1 MEAAM
6 GLVFQ
11 IEGAKMLGER
21 VWSAPLSPA
30 EVRLLGLSAPSTS
43 DRTVL
48 LLDSDPRFDP
58 STGRLAFDPNSVKL
72 LCAGTSNA
80 AILLSGN
87 SSSAAPPQT
96 PRKQTQVASRPS
108 GDAAFLSSL
117 PANLAELGRALL
129 EAVRNKYAGELRLYP
144 KSGRYVDTPD
154 NFWTIKPQPRDVS
167 FRITVRGTPDSF
179 VGVGPLQVRADQT
192 GYSSF
197 KVERM
202 DQIALLSRLI
212 EQVRR
217 R

>member
-1 MEAAM
+1 M

-11 IEGAKMLGER
+11 IEGAMMLGER

-48 LLDSDPRFDP
+48 LLDGDPRFDTA
-58 STGRLAFDPNSVKL
+58 TGRLAFDPSAVKL

-80 AILLSGN
+80 AILLSASN
-87 SSSAAPPQT
+87 TNAAPLQASRT
-96 PRKQTQVASRPS
+96 HKQSPSRPS

-117 PANLAELGRALL
+117 PANLTDLGHALL
-129 EAVRNKYAGELRLYP
+129 DAVRSKYAGELRLYP

-167 FRITVRGTPDSF
+167 FRITVRGTPESF
-179 VGVGPLQVRADQT
+179 AGVGPLQVGADQT

-197 KVERM
+197 KIERM
-202 DQIALLSRLI
+202 DQVALFLRLI

-217 R
+217 K

>member
-1 MEAAM
+1 M
-6 GLVFQ
+6 GLLFQ
-11 IEGAKMLGER
+11 IDGAKVLGER

-30 EVRLLGLSAPSTS
+30 EVRLLGLSAPTSS

-48 LLDSDPRFDP
+48 LLEGDSRFEAT
-58 STGRLAFDPNSVKL
+58 SGRLAFDPSAAKL
-72 LCAGTSNA
+72 LCAGTSNF
-80 AILLSGN
+80 AIVLGSNNAG
-87 SSSAAPPQT
+87 SVPTQSPAKSAKAGV
-96 PRKQTQVASRPS
+96 RSN

-117 PANLAELGRALL
+117 PTKLEELGLKLL
-129 EAVRNKYAGELRLYP
+129 EAVRGRYAGELRFYP

-179 VGVGPLQVRADQT
+179 IGIGSLQVVADQT

-202 DQIALLSRLI
+202 DQVPLFSRLI

-217 R
+217 K